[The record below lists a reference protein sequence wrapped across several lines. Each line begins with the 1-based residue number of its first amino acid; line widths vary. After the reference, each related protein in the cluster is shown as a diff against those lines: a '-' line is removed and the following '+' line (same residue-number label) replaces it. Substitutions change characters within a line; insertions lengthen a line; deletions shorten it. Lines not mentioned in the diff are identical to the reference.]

1 MELGRASSGDTEVMG
16 RATLQEPGGP
26 SPERRTV
33 TIGGLDVRVRVS
45 ARRRTVGL
53 TIERDAT
60 VTASVPPEVDDAA
73 LACIVTAKQP
83 WLYAKLRDR
92 AETGIPRAPR
102 QFVSGEGFLY
112 LGRSYRLLV
121 VDESSGIVALERGRL
136 RLRSDGLADATSHLV
151 RWYQAAGEPWLRRR
165 IAPWAQRMGIE
176 TAALRV
182 QPLGYRWGSCT
193 GEGAISIHWATMQ
206 LPPDLINYV
215 LVHELAHVR
224 HPDHG
229 TEFWLTVDRAMPG
242 YEVRRARLKQVG
254 PNLWIP

>member
-1 MELGRASSGDTEVMG
+1 MEQGRASSGDTEVMG

-92 AETGIPRAPR
+92 AETGIPRAP
-102 QFVSGEGFLY
+102 GN
-112 LGRSYRLLV
+112 
-121 VDESSGIVALERGRL
+121 SS
-136 RLRSDGLADATSHLV
+136 
-151 RWYQAAGEPWLRRR
+151 AA
-165 IAPWAQRMGIE
+165 
-176 TAALRV
+176 
-182 QPLGYRWGSCT
+182 
-193 GEGAISIHWATMQ
+193 
-206 LPPDLINYV
+206 
-215 LVHELAHVR
+215 
-224 HPDHG
+224 
-229 TEFWLTVDRAMPG
+229 RASFT
-242 YEVRRARLKQVG
+242 
-254 PNLWIP
+254 